1 MPEDILQS
9 LSGSKDQLAQASEIA
24 KGVASGA
31 LPTAEAFKIPDQVA
45 AAQQA
50 LEGLPAGPHFDAA
63 KDAMGNATKAAD
75 ALKDEL
81 AQKLPEPVSQ
91 GKDALTGLGQEVKA
105 SGGGIT
111 AVSGMLP
118 EVKLPISDASKSL
131 GDLKSKVPSAESLQS
146 KIPDVQAKL
155 APLQEKIPDLASKL
169 DSPKDV
175 INGLVGKMGDVIG
188 GVKPLLDKPPLSM
201 ALDKAGTADL
211 VKQHLALA
219 EEKLPQVPP
228 LLDQAK
234 AKLTEAIAPLT
245 DAGAKL
251 AEMQAGILAAV
262 PPPPNIGLDALQEQ
276 ISGANAV
283 IANAAGQVD
292 TAVTNLPAAQQ
303 NVDQAQQLIA
313 TASDQMKPEEL
324 KKAMDQ
330 IGQLVGD
337 AQKAVAAPAG
347 AMPDVA
353 QAVAVLPNQVASI
366 QQAATGVLPGAAA
379 SVPDEQK
386 AKAAELLGL
395 VQDSLNQASTKM
407 SEGAPPVENVQQL
420 AAQLPKVDSPL
431 SQAVQTMH
439 DALTPPQQDLAE
451 LEKQLKLAEGQITQ
465 VTTETETAKQN
476 MDASQKKIEGAI
488 AIQDPAEMNKT
499 LDEII
504 AGLSTLDDKTIADL
518 EKKLPELEAL
528 VERIEKA
535 GGAA

>member
-50 LEGLPAGPHFDAA
+50 LEGLPPGPNFDAA

-169 DSPKDV
+169 DPPKDV

-211 VKQHLALA
+211 VKQHLAMA

-234 AKLTEAIAPLT
+234 AKLMEAIAPLT

-353 QAVAVLPNQVASI
+353 QAVAGLPNQVASI

-395 VQDSLNQASTKM
+395 VQDSLNQAPDKIN
-407 SEGAPPVENVQQL
+407 EGAPAVQQL
-420 AAQLPKVDSPL
+420 ADQLPKVDSPL

-451 LEKQLKLAEGQITQ
+451 LEKQLKLAEGQITE

-476 MDASQKKIEGAI
+476 MDASQKKVEGAI

-504 AGLSTLDDKTIADL
+504 AGLATLDDKTIADL
-518 EKKLPELEAL
+518 EKKLPDLEAL

>member
-1 MPEDILQS
+1 MPEDILKS

-31 LPTAEAFKIPDQVA
+31 LPSAEAFKIPDQVA

-50 LEGLPAGPHFDAA
+50 LEGLPAGPNFDAA
-63 KDAMGNATKAAD
+63 KDAMGNATKAAA

-81 AQKLPEPVSQ
+81 AQKLPEPVTQ

-111 AVSGMLP
+111 AVGGMLP
-118 EVKLPISDASKSL
+118 EVKLPIGDASKSL
-131 GDLKSKVPSAESLQS
+131 GDLKSKVPSVESLQS

-155 APLQEKIPDLASKL
+155 APLQEKIPKLANQL
-169 DSPKDV
+169 DPPKDV

-188 GVKPLLDKPPLSM
+188 GVEPLLDKPPLSM
-201 ALDKAGTADL
+201 ALGKAGTADL
-211 VKQHLALA
+211 VKQHLAMA

-234 AKLTEAIAPLT
+234 AKLMETIAPLT

-251 AEMQAGILAAV
+251 AEMQAGILATI
-262 PPPPNIGLDALQEQ
+262 PPPPNVGLDALQEQ
-276 ISGANAV
+276 IAGANAV
-283 IANAAGQVD
+283 IADAAGQVD
-292 TAVTNLPAAQQ
+292 TAATNIPSAQQ
-303 NVDQAQQLIA
+303 NVEQAQQLIS
-313 TASDQMKPEEL
+313 TASDQMKPQDL

-337 AQKAVAAPAG
+337 AQQAIAAPAG

-353 QAVAVLPNQVASI
+353 QAVAPLPNQLASI
-366 QQAATGVLPGAAA
+366 QQAAGGVLPGAAA

-395 VQDSLNQASTKM
+395 VQDSLNQAPNNINES
-407 SEGAPPVENVQQL
+407 APAVQQL
-420 AAQLPKVDSPL
+420 ADQLPKVDSPL

-465 VTTETETAKQN
+465 LTTETETAKQN
-476 MDASQKKIEGAI
+476 MDASQKKVEGAI
-488 AIQDPAEMNKT
+488 AIQDPTEMNKT

-504 AGLSTLDDKTIADL
+504 AGLSTLDDKAIADL
-518 EKKLPELEAL
+518 EKKLPDLEAL
-528 VERIEKA
+528 VERIEKS